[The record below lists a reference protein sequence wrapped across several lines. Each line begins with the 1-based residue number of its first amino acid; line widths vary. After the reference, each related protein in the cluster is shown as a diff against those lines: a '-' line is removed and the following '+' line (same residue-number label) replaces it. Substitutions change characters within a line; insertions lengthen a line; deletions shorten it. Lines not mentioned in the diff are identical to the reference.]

1 MKENN
6 RILAIDPGFERLGI
20 AIIDVSPKETLVHS
34 ECFHTDAKL
43 SFAERLQLLGTHVR
57 DVIAKYEPGEL
68 AIETLFISNN
78 QKTAMHVAEARGVV
92 IYECARAELSVHEY
106 NPLQIKVAVTG
117 YGKASKDDVMKMV
130 PKLIRMETASTS
142 DDELDAIACG
152 LTHAAHAGSRYA
164 NAK

>member
-6 RILAIDPGFERLGI
+6 RIIAIDPGFERLGI
-20 AIIDVSPKETLVHS
+20 AIIDVLPKETLVHS
-34 ECFHTDAKL
+34 ECFHTSTKET
-43 SFAERLQLLGTHVR
+43 FAERLHILGTHVR
-57 DVIAKYEPGEL
+57 EIIKKYEPREL

-92 IYECARAELSVHEY
+92 IYECARAGLSVHEY

-152 LTHAAHAGSRYA
+152 LTHTAHAGSRYA
-164 NAK
+164 NMK